1 MTGAAVFITVVI
13 VIVVIAILLFGKLR
27 TSMFFTVKTQ
37 ENVVVERFG
46 KFKKVARP
54 GLNTKVPF
62 IETTSKPISLRVQ
75 QLEVNI
81 ESKTKDNVFVTV
93 PVAVQYVVE
102 EDNVADAYYRLANS
116 EEQIRSYVFD
126 TVRSALSGLTLDTA
140 FESKDDIAENVERR
154 LSESMKR
161 YGFKIVST
169 LVTDITPDPRVR
181 ESMNSINAAQRDKVA
196 AQSLAEADKIKR
208 VTQAQAESEAMRLH
222 GEGVAAQRKAIA
234 NGIAE
239 QYALLQEVGI
249 DRTAE
254 QLLMMTQ
261 YFDTMQ
267 NVAQE
272 GRSNVLF
279 MPSNPG
285 GLGEMGQEIRTALF
299 TANAAQDGSHLPAP
313 TNRNDSDNRSH
324 RSSEADSG
332 RSHDGG
338 AGGNSGGHSGQGS
351 GPSTDQGSA
360 QGQGYGPGAGQGYGQ
375 DSGQGYGQGG
385 VPPQPNT
392 PPNSPVQA
400 AAQQWLNR
408 KRGQN
413 PQQ

>member
-1 MTGAAVFITVVI
+1 I
-13 VIVVIAILLFGKLR
+13 
-27 TSMFFTVKTQ
+27 
-37 ENVVVERFG
+37 VERFG
-46 KFKKVARP
+46 KFKKVAKP
-54 GLNTKVPF
+54 GLNFKMPLV
-62 IETTSKPISLRVQ
+62 ETTSKPISLRVQ

-154 LSESMKR
+154 LSESMRR

-169 LVTDITPDPRVR
+169 LVTDITPDPKVR
-181 ESMNSINAAQRDKVA
+181 DSMNSINAPQRDRVA
-196 AQSLAEADKIKR
+196 AQSPPEADKIKRVTPAAAEADKIKR
-208 VTQAQAESEAMRLH
+208 VTQAEAESEAMRLH
-222 GEGVAAQRKAIA
+222 GEGVASQRKAIA

-239 QYALLQEVGI
+239 QYAKLKEVGI
-249 DRTAE
+249 DKTAE

-285 GLGEMGQEIRTALF
+285 GQGEMGQEIRNALF
-299 TANAAQDGSHLPAP
+299 AANAAEDGATLNAP
-313 TNRNDSDNRSH
+313 ESRYTSSH
-324 RSSEADSG
+324 RSDRED
-332 RSHDGG
+332 
-338 AGGNSGGHSGQGS
+338 
-351 GPSTDQGSA
+351 
-360 QGQGYGPGAGQGYGQ
+360 
-375 DSGQGYGQGG
+375 
-385 VPPQPNT
+385 VPPQLTT
-392 PPNSPVQA
+392 PPSSGGSDQPNAQSLKSRA
-400 AAQQWLNR
+400 KSIAQQWTNS
-408 KRGQN
+408 QQPPQD